1 MFYKVGLQ
9 QFQLHVD
16 WQMVGCHLR
25 IAGLEF
31 AADLGIE
38 DIDLGL
44 VLHEEDV
51 VDADLGV
58 EGRVL
63 QLSST
68 YFPNTPTL

>member
-1 MFYKVGLQ
+1 MFYKAGLQ

-16 WQMVGCHLR
+16 WQMVGCHLW

-31 AADLGIE
+31 VADLGIE

-51 VDADLGV
+51 VDADLGIA
-58 EGRVL
+58 
-63 QLSST
+63 
-68 YFPNTPTL
+68 

>member
-1 MFYKVGLQ
+1 MFYKVELQ

-31 AADLGIE
+31 MADLGIE

-51 VDADLGV
+51 VNADLGV
-58 EGRVL
+58 A
-63 QLSST
+63 
-68 YFPNTPTL
+68 

>member
-1 MFYKVGLQ
+1 MFYKVELQ

-16 WQMVGCHLR
+16 WQVVGCHLW

-31 AADLGIE
+31 AADLGIK

-58 EGRVL
+58 A
-63 QLSST
+63 
-68 YFPNTPTL
+68 

>member
-1 MFYKVGLQ
+1 MFYKVELQ

-38 DIDLGL
+38 DIDLSL
-44 VLHEEDV
+44 VIHEEDV
-51 VDADLGV
+51 VMAGN
-58 EGRVL
+58 
-63 QLSST
+63 S
-68 YFPNTPTL
+68 YFDEKQVKHRINTKKE

>member
-1 MFYKVGLQ
+1 MFYKGALQ
-9 QFQLHVD
+9 QFQFNVD

-31 AADLGIE
+31 VADLGIK

-51 VDADLGV
+51 VDADFGIA
-58 EGRVL
+58 
-63 QLSST
+63 
-68 YFPNTPTL
+68 

>member
-1 MFYKVGLQ
+1 MFYKVELQ
-9 QFQLHVD
+9 QFQFHVD
-16 WQMVGCHLR
+16 WQMVGSHLW

-51 VDADLGV
+51 VNADLGV
-58 EGRVL
+58 A
-63 QLSST
+63 
-68 YFPNTPTL
+68 

>member
-1 MFYKVGLQ
+1 MFYKVELQ
-9 QFQLHVD
+9 QFQFHVD

-51 VDADLGV
+51 VDADFGIA
-58 EGRVL
+58 
-63 QLSST
+63 
-68 YFPNTPTL
+68 

>member
-1 MFYKVGLQ
+1 MFYKGALQ
-9 QFQLHVD
+9 QFQFNVD

-31 AADLGIE
+31 VADLGIK

-51 VDADLGV
+51 VDADLG
-58 EGRVL
+58 
-63 QLSST
+63 
-68 YFPNTPTL
+68 FA